1 MHSQK
6 SSKTTATTATRAM
19 ATALLDRGLEE
30 SLLLERW
37 AASDRLRS
45 LDEDEDECDETLDQF
60 DTASF
65 AAHPHVNFDA

>member
-45 LDEDEDECDETLDQF
+45 LDVDECDETLDQF